1 MWWRQRQSEPT
12 LAWHF
17 AVATPSSLAPDP
29 RIPANWNQPTAADRR
44 LALAFAAP
52 WLAALLNVLP
62 GLGAGYLYQRRWR
75 PYWITSVLSTS
86 WFALGA
92 WLAQNRGVTQESDR
106 LVGLA
111 GLVLLALV
119 TAAEAFLAGRRARMD

>member
-1 MWWRQRQSEPT
+1 M
-12 LAWHF
+12 AN
-17 AVATPSSLAPDP
+17 PSPLGPDP
-29 RIPANWNQPTAADRR
+29 RVLDNWNQPTAADHRF
-44 LALAFAAP
+44 ALACSAP

-75 PYWITSVLSTS
+75 PYWITSALSTS

-92 WLAQNRGVTQESDR
+92 WLAQNRGASQESDR

-119 TAAEAFLAGRRARMD
+119 TAAEAFLAGRRARLD

>member
-1 MWWRQRQSEPT
+1 VIEP
-12 LAWHF
+12 LLGSS
-17 AVATPSSLAPDP
+17 AVANPSPLAPDP
-29 RIPANWNQPTAADRR
+29 QVPANWNQPTPADRR
-44 LALAFAAP
+44 FALAWSAP

-75 PYWITSVLSTS
+75 SYWITSGVSTS

-92 WLAQNRGVTQESDR
+92 WLAQNRGAPQESDR
-106 LVGLA
+106 WVGLA

-119 TAAEAFLAGRRARMD
+119 TAVEAFLAGRRARMD

>member
-1 MWWRQRQSEPT
+1 MLGT
-12 LAWHF
+12 LA
-17 AVATPSSLAPDP
+17 VADPSPLAPDP
-29 RIPANWNQPTAADRR
+29 QTPADWKLPTAADRR
-44 LALAFAAP
+44 FVLAWSAP

-75 PYWITSVLSTS
+75 AYWITSLVRTS

-92 WLAQNRGVTQESDR
+92 WLAQNRDTAQESDR

-111 GLVLLALV
+111 GLLLLALI
-119 TAAEAFLAGRRARMD
+119 TAVEAFLAGRRARMD

>member
-1 MWWRQRQSEPT
+1 M
-12 LAWHF
+12 AN
-17 AVATPSSLAPDP
+17 PSPLAPDP
-29 RIPANWNQPTAADRR
+29 QVPANWNQPTPADRR
-44 LALAFAAP
+44 FALAWSAP

-75 PYWITSVLSTS
+75 AYWITSALSSS

-92 WLAQNRGVTQESDR
+92 WLAQNRGAPQESDR
-106 LVGLA
+106 WVGLA

-119 TAAEAFLAGRRARMD
+119 TAVEAFLAGRRARMD

>member
-1 MWWRQRQSEPT
+1 M
-12 LAWHF
+12 
-17 AVATPSSLAPDP
+17 ATPSPLAPDHP
-29 RIPANWNQPTAADRR
+29 VPDNWNQPSAADRR
-44 LALAFAAP
+44 FTLAWSAP

-75 PYWITSVLSTS
+75 PYWITSAISTS

-92 WLAQNRGVTQESDR
+92 WLAQNRGASQESDR

-111 GLVLLALV
+111 GLLLLALI

>member
-1 MWWRQRQSEPT
+1 MIEP
-12 LAWHF
+12 LLGSS
-17 AVATPSSLAPDP
+17 AVANPSPLAPAP
-29 RIPANWNQPTAADRR
+29 QVPANWNQPTPADRR
-44 LALAFAAP
+44 FALAWSAP

-75 PYWITSVLSTS
+75 AYWITSALSTS

-92 WLAQNRGVTQESDR
+92 WLAQNRGAPQESDR
-106 LVGLA
+106 WVGLA

-119 TAAEAFLAGRRARMD
+119 TAVEAFLAGRRARMD

>member
-1 MWWRQRQSEPT
+1 
-12 LAWHF
+12 
-17 AVATPSSLAPDP
+17 
-29 RIPANWNQPTAADRR
+29 
-44 LALAFAAP
+44 
-52 WLAALLNVLP
+52 LNVLP

-92 WLAQNRGVTQESDR
+92 WLAQNRGAAPQDSDR
-106 LVGLA
+106 WVGLA
-111 GLVLLALV
+111 GLVLLALI

>member
-1 MWWRQRQSEPT
+1 MWWRQRQSELT

-17 AVATPSSLAPDP
+17 AVATPSPLAPDP
-29 RIPANWNQPTAADRR
+29 RVPENWNQPTAADRR
-44 LALAFAAP
+44 FALAWSAP

-75 PYWITSVLSTS
+75 LYWITSAISTS

-92 WLAQNRGVTQESDR
+92 WLAQNRGATQDSDR

-119 TAAEAFLAGRRARMD
+119 TAAEAFLAGRRARIE

>member
-1 MWWRQRQSEPT
+1 MWWRQRQSDQT

-17 AVATPSSLAPDP
+17 AVATPPLAPDP
-29 RIPANWNQPTAADRR
+29 RAPDNWNQPTAADRR
-44 LALAFAAP
+44 FALAWSAP

-75 PYWITSVLSTS
+75 ASWITSLVSTS

-92 WLAQNRGVTQESDR
+92 WLAQNRGATQESDR
-106 LVGLA
+106 WIGLA

-119 TAAEAFLAGRRARMD
+119 TAVEAFLAGRRARLD